1 MTDFALAT
9 VTEFC
14 QYGSISEINSA
25 ILLYRQVIHTRKPSD
40 SKSLFSM
47 YRLAGALALRWF
59 HNRRHGDLDEAVS
72 LLQDCLRLPPAIQPD
87 QPQPHSRLCAC
98 LVTRFLLTGQTNI
111 MIEAAHLHRP
121 QQESYNTEEKGSLM
135 MKQVSEAIMN
145 FESSGNVADLH
156 TVISLFRE
164 SLVLFPTPHPHH
176 SVLLNN
182 LANTVLTRFQRT
194 GQ

>member
-14 QYGSISEINSA
+14 QSGSISEINSA

-59 HNRRHGDLDEAVS
+59 HSRRHGDLDEAVS

-87 QPQPHSRLCAC
+87 QPQPAL
-98 LVTRFLLTGQTNI
+98 
-111 MIEAAHLHRP
+111 
-121 QQESYNTEEKGSLM
+121 
-135 MKQVSEAIMN
+135 
-145 FESSGNVADLH
+145 
-156 TVISLFRE
+156 
-164 SLVLFPTPHPHH
+164 LVLPVLGRRLRHGAVRDVAHRDLLGRALHH
-176 SVLLNN
+176 HGICK
-182 LANTVLTRFQRT
+182 A
-194 GQ
+194 